1 MKAVKAISLL
11 LALLMVLTVFAGCG
25 TAEPTE
31 KETDVPATESRN
43 EEQTQPSD
51 TEETE
56 SASQETETTEPAT
69 DTAQVTEPVAANL
82 PTGLTATKVAT
93 VEGKRVY
100 TTSSSGVIYYDDN
113 DAMGVMSPDGK
124 SDTGAKYSSCSTSGS
139 YFVVTEAD
147 KDSIDPNTPASLNC
161 FGLIDATGKELIPQ
175 KYASVEA
182 VNDRFIYVVEVTE
195 ATDSKDDALVYYSSS
210 FFSITPDK
218 DDPLYMGVWYVYDV
232 LMDRFV
238 EGVTGTSHPSIF
250 DTGDFIRYKNADGD
264 RITVDAEGKE
274 LPEYAETLG
283 NDCYKYENAVYNSK
297 HEKVFDIDPNG
308 HSPYTVD
315 GEYYI
320 ASNYTIGTYVLMDYN
335 GNVVSAEYPEY
346 PSVYGSLVS
355 CDDKI
360 YNFKGEQVIE
370 GSYDSVRMDEMFRAA
385 WILEDNDVYTMIDK
399 DGNVLWQGAEDDGI
413 FVYSSDFCISKE
425 TDNGN
430 LMYSFAQKDYVV
442 DGYSLAPWLVTASHE
457 GYTNDVV
464 DTISGQTI
472 IEGYWDYEHIAS
484 YGATYYV
491 YAQNISDGGFDIYTI
506 NVA

>member
-1 MKAVKAISLL
+1 MLMGCKFGSL
-11 LALLMVLTVFAGCG
+11 
-25 TAEPTE
+25 
-31 KETDVPATESRN
+31 
-43 EEQTQPSD
+43 
-51 TEETE
+51 
-56 SASQETETTEPAT
+56 
-69 DTAQVTEPVAANL
+69 
-82 PTGLTATKVAT
+82 
-93 VEGKRVY
+93 
-100 TTSSSGVIYYDDN
+100 
-113 DAMGVMSPDGK
+113 
-124 SDTGAKYSSCSTSGS
+124 
-139 YFVVTEAD
+139 
-147 KDSIDPNTPASLNC
+147 
-161 FGLIDATGKELIPQ
+161 
-175 KYASVEA
+175 
-182 VNDRFIYVVEVTE
+182 
-195 ATDSKDDALVYYSSS
+195 SS

-238 EGVTGTSHPSIF
+238 EGATGTSHPSIF

-320 ASNYTIGTYVLMDYN
+320 ASNYTIGIYVLMDYN
-335 GNVVSAEYPEY
+335 GNVVSAEYPEH

-385 WILEDNDVYTMIDK
+385 WILEDNDV
-399 DGNVLWQGAEDDGI
+399 
-413 FVYSSDFCISKE
+413 
-425 TDNGN
+425 
-430 LMYSFAQKDYVV
+430 
-442 DGYSLAPWLVTASHE
+442 
-457 GYTNDVV
+457 V

-491 YAQNISDGGFDIYTI
+491 YAQKISEGGFDIYTI